1 MKFETSIPAYLADDF
16 SMYLENMESL
26 SDPENPEFLTN
37 YLRVLSAQLASN
49 SSVFIGLVD
58 QLAMAITRS
67 VRIDS
72 KNLAKIDMT
81 QQPLW
86 ADVKPFVGVHADARA
101 TITQLMNHS
110 EDELKTAVLLIHF
123 YNTYDATPLP
133 PEVDVEID
141 DNEDANKPYATYGY
155 DE

>member
-1 MKFETSIPAYLADDF
+1 MKVETSIPAYLADDF

-26 SDPENPEFLTN
+26 SDPENPDFLAN
-37 YLRVLSAQLASN
+37 YLKVLSAQLAS
-49 SSVFIGLVD
+49 SSNVFDGMVD

-72 KNLAKIDMT
+72 KNLAKIDLS
-81 QQPLW
+81 QPPLW
-86 ADVKPFVGVHADARA
+86 ENIKPYVAVHADARA
-101 TITQLMNHS
+101 AITALMNHS
-110 EDELKTAVLLIHF
+110 EHELKTAVLLVHF

-133 PEVDVEID
+133 PVDEVDI
-141 DNEDANKPYATYGY
+141 NEDATDPYATYGY